1 VKRCLPL
8 AAVAVAAG
16 LVFLGCNKEEIST
29 AAEAPAA
36 AAPAASAPASPPAAP
51 GGFTGT
57 VTETMNASGYT
68 YVQVDTGSQQL
79 WAAAPEFAVAVGDE
93 VTVPPAAPMT
103 NYHSKTLDR
112 TFETVFFAGAIY
124 PAGSAPSPA
133 AGMAGMSGEGVP
145 AGHPGGQVAP
155 AAAADV
161 DLTGIAKAEG
171 GNTVGEL
178 LGDMAAFGGKEVTL
192 RGKVVKYNS
201 GIMGKNWLH
210 VQDGTGGEGSN
221 DLTVTTQAAAKVGD
235 TVLIKGTA
243 ITDKD
248 FGYGYKYAFII
259 EEAQVTV
266 E

>member
-1 VKRCLPL
+1 MKHTLPL
-8 AAVAVAAG
+8 AALVVAAG
-16 LVFLGCNKEEIST
+16 LALWGCNKEEAPVT
-29 AAEAPAA
+29 ENVPAA
-36 AAPAASAPASPPAAP
+36 APVASAPAPQPAAP
-51 GGFTGT
+51 GGYTGK
-57 VTETMNASGYT
+57 VLETMDASGYT
-68 YVQVDTGSQQL
+68 YVQVDTGSEKI
-79 WAAAPEFAVAVGDE
+79 WAAAPKFAVAVGDE
-93 VTVPPAAPMT
+93 VTVPPSAPMA

-112 TFETVFFAGAIY
+112 TFDVVYFAGSIY

-133 AGMAGMSGEGVP
+133 SAMPAGMGADGAMP

-155 AAAADV
+155 AATDV

-178 LGDMAAFGGKEVTL
+178 LGATATFGGKEVVL

-210 VQDGTGGEGSN
+210 VQDGTGEAGAN
-221 DLTVTTQAAAKVGD
+221 DLTVTTQAAAQVGD
-235 TVLIKGTA
+235 TVLVKGIA
-243 ITDKD
+243 VIDKD

-259 EEAQVTV
+259 EDAQVTV